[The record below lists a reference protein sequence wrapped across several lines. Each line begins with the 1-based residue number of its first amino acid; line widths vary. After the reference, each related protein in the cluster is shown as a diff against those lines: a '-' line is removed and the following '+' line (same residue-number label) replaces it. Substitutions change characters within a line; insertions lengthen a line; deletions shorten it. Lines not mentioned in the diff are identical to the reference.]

1 MKYITCVPLIS
12 CFILCHYLTVNPF
25 HFQVEV
31 TFDDFSAGSGSTK
44 EGPDSE
50 SDDEDN
56 PDNKN
61 ADDIFENNSDETLKT
76 LLKQFGGTTDDIKNI
91 NIDLDLT
98 KPQNNATIQIHFVF
112 NCFRELI
119 RTINLII

>member
-1 MKYITCVPLIS
+1 MSSDSNSIPYLI
-12 CFILCHYLTVNPF
+12 I
-25 HFQVEV
+25 QVEV

-50 SDDEDN
+50 SDIADN
-56 PDNKN
+56 TDNKN

-98 KPQNNATIQIHFVF
+98 KPQNNAIIRFHLVF
-112 NCFRELI
+112 NCFSELI
-119 RTINLII
+119 QAINMII